1 MADTEVSRHLKLL
14 RCLLTEHG
22 DEKFLV
28 KNNER
33 KLDVILKMKLENLRK
48 CEPSEYTDLREV
60 VSDLI
65 MKDFEMVQCSQG
77 NCDQDNQI
85 EKQLTEKVDAYTQ
98 DFRKFFTIACL
109 QILVQIHEAVTKTL
123 SILGESNHNNAPLI
137 VLGANDKKL
146 IMTACQLVAC
156 FGVYANLKPGV
167 CAPSS
172 ERSQYWVLLE
182 EGKQNDTIDEAFL
195 LICIKGMCQLIR
207 NAEFGQ
213 LIIGKSLVEIF
224 GALIQIGFKVKPQ
237 SQQDPNFC
245 RKDIADKKG
254 LKSFLN
260 VCKHQRDWCKSM
272 LRDLLDSVYQPLA
285 VRNLLILQGFRKSH
299 HPNPNS
305 PSTPKWL
312 QKICSK
318 LLSQKLMEDNGLQVM
333 LHALFDEDNIDE
345 KATRL
350 IDSIGYLVSSCPYQA
365 CSLEEYYRKMS
376 SQPK

>member
-1 MADTEVSRHLKLL
+1 MSRRLKLL
-14 RCLLTEHG
+14 RCLIIEHG

-33 KLDVILKMKLENLRK
+33 TLDVILKMKLENLRK
-48 CEPSEYTDLREV
+48 CEPAEYADLHKV
-60 VSDLI
+60 VSDFI
-65 MKDFEMVQCSQG
+65 MKDFEIVQCSQG
-77 NCDQDNQI
+77 NSEQDNQN

-98 DFRKFFTIACL
+98 DFRKLFTIACL
-109 QILVQIHEAVTKTL
+109 QILIQIHEAVTKTL
-123 SILGESNHNNAPLI
+123 SVLDESNHNNAPLI

-146 IMTACQLVAC
+146 IMTACQLVVC

-167 CAPSS
+167 CPPSS

-182 EGKQNDTIDEAFL
+182 EGQENDTVDEAFL

-213 LIIGKSLVEIF
+213 LIISKSLVEIF

-237 SQQDPNFC
+237 SQQDPSFK

-318 LLSQKLMEDNGLQVM
+318 LLSQKLMEENGLQVM
-333 LHALFDEDNIDE
+333 LHALFDEDNIGMY
-345 KATRL
+345 KANFVTKL
-350 IDSIGYLVSSCPYQA
+350 LFYIPVKY
-365 CSLEEYYRKMS
+365 
-376 SQPK
+376 